1 MSAPLVTRAG
11 GQSATVAPWTGQV
24 VGGAVPLVVVLA
36 GVLVSALRR
45 LAWRAALV
53 LTGGFRVD
61 GRLPEGAC
69 VVVAN
74 HSSHADTAAVLAA
87 VDAAH
92 RPRVAAAADY
102 WFARPARRVICRVL
116 AAGFP
121 VRRGGGGSDD
131 LAAAETL
138 LREGH
143 AVIVFPEGTRSRHG
157 EIGRFHT
164 GAARLASSAGVPLVP
179 VSITGTDALL
189 PAHGRIRRSPVR
201 VRIAPPVPVTDPRA
215 DSDRARDRILAG
227 LREVEAQAANRVRR
241 PLVRGPFVR
250 DRVARA
256 VRGWRGVALVVG
268 WAFAEAISW
277 PLLPEVVLFAIL
289 LAAPRRW
296 LSLVPVAVVSGVV
309 GGLAGWLLAAT
320 HGPAPQPLVTNAM
333 RETVVLQTEQ
343 EGASAVRHQPLSGV
357 PYKVYAARAGEAE
370 VDPVRF
376 GVESLAA
383 RGARIG
389 VLGLTFAGL
398 GVLVGRRPRAYP
410 WIVLAAGV
418 TFTVGLAVVVA
429 AWAPATTL

>member
-1 MSAPLVTRAG
+1 MSAPLLTRAG
-11 GQSATVAPWTGQV
+11 GRPATVAPWIGQV
-24 VGGAVPLVVVLA
+24 GGVVLLA

-45 LAWRAALV
+45 LVWRAALV

-87 VDAAH
+87 IDAAH

-102 WFARPARRVICRVL
+102 WFARPARRAVCREL

-131 LAAAETL
+131 LAAAGTL
-138 LREGH
+138 LAEGR
-143 AVIVFPEGTRSRHG
+143 AVVVFPEGTRSRHG

-164 GAARLASSAGVPLVP
+164 GAARLASSAGVPIVP
-179 VSITGTDALL
+179 VSIAGTGALL

-201 VRIAPPVPVTDPRA
+201 VRIGAPVLVTDPRA
-215 DSDRARDRILAG
+215 DSDRARDRIVAG
-227 LREVEAQAANRVRR
+227 LREVEAQGANRDRR
-241 PLVRGPFVR
+241 PLVCRPLVR

-256 VRGWRGVALVVG
+256 VRGWRGVALVGG

-277 PLLPEVVLFAIL
+277 PLLPEVVLFVVL

-296 LSLVPVAVVSGVV
+296 ISLVPVAVVSGVV
-309 GGLAGWLLAAT
+309 GGLVGWLLAGT
-320 HGPAPQPLVTNAM
+320 HGPAPQPLVTDAM
-333 RETVVLQTEQ
+333 RETVVLQTERD
-343 EGASAVRHQPLSGV
+343 GAAAVRNQPLSGI
-357 PYKVYAARAGEAE
+357 PYKVYVAHAGEAG
-370 VDPVRF
+370 VDPVWF

-389 VLGLTFAGL
+389 VLGVAFAGL
-398 GVLVGRRPRAYP
+398 GVLVGRRQRAYP

-418 TFTVGLAVVVA
+418 TFTVGLAVVVS
-429 AWAPATTL
+429 AWEPATFV

>member
-11 GQSATVAPWTGQV
+11 GHSATVTPWTGQV
-24 VGGAVPLVVVLA
+24 VGGAVPLVAVLA

-74 HSSHADTAAVLAA
+74 HSSHADSAAVLAA

-102 WFARPARRVICRVL
+102 WFARPARRAICRVL

-138 LREGH
+138 LREGR
-143 AVIVFPEGTRSRHG
+143 AVVVFPEGTRSRHR

-179 VSITGTDALL
+179 VSIAGTGALL

-201 VRIAPPVPVTDPRA
+201 VRIGAPVLVTDPRA
-215 DSDRARDRILAG
+215 DSDRARDRIVAA
-227 LREVEAQAANRVRR
+227 LREVETQAANRVRR
-241 PLVRGPFVR
+241 PLVR

-256 VRGWRGVALVVG
+256 VRGWRGVALVGG

-277 PLLPEVVLFAIL
+277 PLLPEVVLFVIL

-296 LSLVPVAVVSGVV
+296 ISLVPVAIVSGVV
-309 GGLAGWLLAAT
+309 GGLVGWLMAAT
-320 HGPAPQPLVTNAM
+320 HGPAPQPLVTDAM
-333 RETVVLQTEQ
+333 RETVVLQTERD
-343 EGASAVRHQPLSGV
+343 GAAAVRHQPLSGV
-357 PYKVYAARAGEAE
+357 PYKVYVARAGEAG
-370 VDPVRF
+370 VDPVWF
-376 GVESLAA
+376 GVESLVA

-389 VLGLTFAGL
+389 VLGVAFAGL
-398 GVLVGRRPRAYP
+398 GVLVGRRQRAYP

-429 AWAPATTL
+429 AWEPAASM